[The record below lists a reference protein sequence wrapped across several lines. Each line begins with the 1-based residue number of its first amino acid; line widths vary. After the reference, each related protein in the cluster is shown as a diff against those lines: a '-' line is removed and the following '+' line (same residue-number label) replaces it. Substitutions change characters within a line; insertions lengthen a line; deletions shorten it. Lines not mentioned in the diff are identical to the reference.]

1 MQDGASHRLCL
12 LCLYRQDHLFRAR
25 SGNRQAAPN
34 ASLRL
39 QSWSYFL
46 EEELFMLVVF
56 KHWVPESPK
65 SLTEIQTPGP
75 HAKGDLS
82 GVRNLP
88 CICHSNLFIM
98 RLPEDSDA

>member
-1 MQDGASHRLCL
+1 
-12 LCLYRQDHLFRAR
+12 
-25 SGNRQAAPN
+25 
-34 ASLRL
+34 
-39 QSWSYFL
+39 
-46 EEELFMLVVF
+46 MLVVF

-65 SLTEIQTPGP
+65 SLTEIRTPGP

-82 GVRNLP
+82 AVRNLP